1 MHTGTSLASASG
13 ARIEERSYRQL
24 AVAVLASLV
33 LHALILLGLSYVK
46 DDQRTRA
53 AAPPL
58 TARFAKPKPPP
69 GPPVVEPPR
78 LPPTRAMPSAKPQ
91 TQPAPVAVPVPAPPT
106 PVLNIEPSKQAAE
119 PAFVVPAAPPPP
131 VARAEV
137 QPVPA
142 VAIGPDPA
150 SVARYRLELME
161 IAARYERYPR
171 IARENDWEGRVD
183 LLVAFAESGA
193 IASMSVKKS
202 TGRAV
207 LDEEAQA
214 MIRSAQPHTII
225 PPALRGRAFALETAV
240 IFRLKK

>member
-1 MHTGTSLASASG
+1 MKDARVAPREDAGAEDRKLRLLA
-13 ARIEERSYRQL
+13 L
-24 AVAVLASLV
+24 AVLCSVL
-33 LHALILLGLSYVK
+33 LHALILLFLANLREFS
-46 DDQRTRA
+46 QARSA
-53 AAPPL
+53 PPPL

-69 GPPVVEPPR
+69 EPPIVEPPR
-78 LPPTRAMPSAKPQ
+78 LPLTRAVPNAKPQ
-91 TQPAPVAVPVPAPPT
+91 TQPTPVAAPVPSPPT
-106 PVLNIEPSKQAAE
+106 PALSIEPSKQAAE

-142 VAIGPDPA
+142 AASGPDPA
-150 SVARYRLELME
+150 SVARYRLVLME

-193 IASMSVKKS
+193 IASMTVKKS
-202 TGRAV
+202 TGREV

-214 MIRSAQPHTII
+214 MIRSAQPHAII